1 MYKINLRWRKLNLN
15 GKLDDKYDFKTLR
28 KRKTNLVYKFVFIY
42 IVFLFAVGLTQ
53 MKLGYSDTVAFIIY
67 TIFCFVLVGYLVK
80 IGYSIEN
87 VFALRLLNNLEL
99 SEFMD
104 FMQEQH
110 ENKKLTNNSAYYN
123 YMALVELIYGNFDKS
138 EEHLSKVKLT
148 QSGYI
153 RGALRGNEIWY
164 HYTRFM
170 LNIFTE
176 KEFDLEELKK
186 QLVKTV
192 STNQETV
199 QMYNNKLDKI
209 YNVLVLK
216 EPVDNFEE
224 ELNDNIVECS
234 KVFNYYVYLCNEV
247 LKGNSE
253 EVNKYIDL
261 LLKYN
266 ENYYVVRQAKAI
278 REKN

>member
-1 MYKINLRWRKLNLN
+1 MN

-87 VFALRLLNNLEL
+87 VFELRLLNNLEL

-266 ENYYVVRQAKAI
+266 ENYYVVRQAKEI

>member
-110 ENKKLTNNSAYYN
+110 KNKKLTNNSAYYN

-138 EEHLSKVKLT
+138 EEHLSKVKLS

-153 RGALRGNEIWY
+153 RGALRGTEIWY

>member
-1 MYKINLRWRKLNLN
+1 MNNIKIK
-15 GKLDDKYDFKTLR
+15 
-28 KRKTNLVYKFVFIY
+28 
-42 IVFLFAVGLTQ
+42 
-53 MKLGYSDTVAFIIY
+53 
-67 TIFCFVLVGYLVK
+67 
-80 IGYSIEN
+80 
-87 VFALRLLNNLEL
+87 
-99 SEFMD
+99 
-104 FMQEQH
+104 
-110 ENKKLTNNSAYYN
+110 N
-123 YMALVELIYGNFDKS
+123 Y
-138 EEHLSKVKLT
+138 
-148 QSGYI
+148 
-153 RGALRGNEIWY
+153 
-164 HYTRFM
+164 YTRFM

>member
-15 GKLDDKYDFKTLR
+15 GKLDEKNDFKTLH
-28 KRKTNLVYKFVFIY
+28 KRKTSLVYNFILVY
-42 IVFLFAVGLTQ
+42 IVFLFAAGFTQ
-53 MKLGYSDTVAFIIY
+53 MTLGYSDTVAFII
-67 TIFCFVLVGYLVK
+67 FVIVCLILVVYFGTK
-80 IGYSIEN
+80 RQKIEN
-87 VFALRLLNNLEL
+87 LIALKLLNDLEL
-99 SEFMD
+99 AEFMD
-104 FMQEQH
+104 FMHEQH
-110 ENKKLTNNSAYYN
+110 KNKKLTRNSTYYN

-138 EEHLSKVKLT
+138 EEYLSKVKLT

-153 RGALRGNEIWY
+153 RGALRGTEIWY

>member
-1 MYKINLRWRKLNLN
+1 
-15 GKLDDKYDFKTLR
+15 
-28 KRKTNLVYKFVFIY
+28 
-42 IVFLFAVGLTQ
+42 
-53 MKLGYSDTVAFIIY
+53 
-67 TIFCFVLVGYLVK
+67 
-80 IGYSIEN
+80 
-87 VFALRLLNNLEL
+87 
-99 SEFMD
+99 
-104 FMQEQH
+104 
-110 ENKKLTNNSAYYN
+110 
-123 YMALVELIYGNFDKS
+123 
-138 EEHLSKVKLT
+138 
-148 QSGYI
+148 
-153 RGALRGNEIWY
+153 
-164 HYTRFM
+164 
-170 LNIFTE
+170 
-176 KEFDLEELKK
+176 
-186 QLVKTV
+186 VKTV